1 MIPLLKSMS
10 ADAILPKNYR
20 PVALLPIL
28 SKVMEKVVFSQLVEY
43 LEHNKLIHPNLHGS
57 RVGHNTS
64 TALLQLY
71 DKWVE
76 ELEEDKMV
84 GVLFC
89 DQSAAFDLCDH
100 NTLVEKLRLM
110 GLEEGALRWVGSYL
124 SNRKQS
130 CFVDGELST
139 PLNLFNCGVPQGSI
153 GGPLLWLCFTC
164 DQPDVVHDHPID
176 GQDLHRG
183 CQANA
188 FDPGLV
194 DVPGNHRQFSRPAM
208 FSLIWASK

>member
-1 MIPLLKSMS
+1 MKLKEAMRGRECSFKIKPVKEHQVIKIIKGLKNSSATGVDYIDTRTIKLIAEIIAPVLTFIINLSIQSSTFPTIWKWAKVIPLLKSMS
-10 ADAILPKNYR
+10 ADAILPKSYR

-57 RVGHNTS
+57 RGGHNTS

-76 ELEEDKMV
+76 EVEEDKMV

-100 NTLVEKLRLM
+100 TILVQKLRLM
-110 GLEEGALRWVGSYL
+110 GLEEGALCWVRSYL

-130 CFVDGELST
+130 
-139 PLNLFNCGVPQGSI
+139 
-153 GGPLLWLCFTC
+153 
-164 DQPDVVHDHPID
+164 
-176 GQDLHRG
+176 
-183 CQANA
+183 
-188 FDPGLV
+188 
-194 DVPGNHRQFSRPAM
+194 
-208 FSLIWASK
+208 